1 MNNSNALSQFAVNLK
16 YEDLPLEVV
25 EMAKKMTIQ
34 TIGAALASKD
44 MDFTKSVLAF
54 SEKYSSGPADATRM
68 IDGKKTSLLGA
79 VFTNSIIADN
89 IDWEDCSWTGHPSA
103 GLIPAALAVAEARG
117 KSGKDF
123 LTAAVAG
130 FEVYQ
135 RIAMVIQPP
144 RGFKSYIGWGLTSWQ
159 IFASCAPAAKMMG
172 LNAQQYEQALG
183 IAAVLMAVPNS
194 LVHYT
199 MSNVYHYQHGF
210 CAQDGVLSA
219 MLAEHGVD
227 GMTGAFDG
235 EHGFGQH
242 HLVSAQEV
250 EWYQKGLG
258 TRYLI
263 METLLKH
270 WPTNMWVQA
279 SLDIMDAFMREDG
292 ITADDIE
299 EIIVDP
305 PTQMRMT
312 LRPEGYEKII
322 EAQYSIPY
330 CIAALLLDPTPGPQ
344 WYTDQRMH
352 DPKLL
357 ALASKV
363 KPGPSPEQDLQV
375 SFNTFQDGGFVNKT
389 ITVKCK
395 DGRVLTRS
403 CNYPKGHPQNQM
415 TMEEVCDRFRIQA
428 GKTLGSGR
436 VEEVL
441 NTLIHI
447 DDVDSLSNIGKILY

>member
-1 MNNSNALSQFAVNLK
+1 MDNSTALSQFAVNLK
-16 YEDLPLEVV
+16 YEDLPAEVA
-25 EMAKKMTIQ
+25 EMAKKMVIQ
-34 TIGAALASKD
+34 TVGAALASRE
-44 MDFTKSVLAF
+44 MDFTKSVLSF
-54 SEKYSSGPADATRM
+54 SKKYSTGPSDATLM
-68 IDGKKTSLLGA
+68 LDGGKTSLLGA
-79 VFTNSIIADN
+79 VFANSIIADN

-103 GLIPAALAVAEARG
+103 GLVPAALAVAEARG

-123 LTAAVAG
+123 LTAIVAG

-144 RGFKSYIGWGLTSWQ
+144 RGFKSNIGWGLTSWQ
-159 IFASCAPAAKMMG
+159 IFASCAPAAK
-172 LNAQQYEQALG
+172 LLDLTAEQYEQALG
-183 IAAVLMAVPNS
+183 ISAVLMAVPNS

-227 GMTGAFDG
+227 GMNGAFDG
-235 EHGFGQH
+235 PNGFGEH
-242 HLVSAQEV
+242 HLVSAQDV
-250 EWYQKGLG
+250 AWYQKELG
-258 TRYLI
+258 SRWLI

-279 SLDIMDAFMREDG
+279 SLDIMDDFMKQDG
-292 ITADDIE
+292 VTAAGIE

-305 PTQMRMT
+305 PTERRMT
-312 LRPEGYEKII
+312 LRPEGYDKII

-344 WYTDQRMH
+344 WYTTERMH
-352 DPKLL
+352 DPELL

-363 KPGPSPEQDLQV
+363 KPGPSAEQDLQE
-375 SFNTFQDGGFVNKT
+375 SFNTFQDGDFVNKT
-389 ITVKCK
+389 ITVKCR

-403 CNYPKGHPQNQM
+403 LNYPKGHPKNQLSL
-415 TMEEVCDRFRIQA
+415 EEVCARFRVQTRNA
-428 GKTLGSGR
+428 LSPEKTEQVLKTLMSI
-436 VEEVL
+436 EKL
-441 NTLIHI
+441 DN
-447 DDVDSLSNIGKILY
+447 LSAIGENLY

>member
-123 LTAAVAG
+123 LTAVVAG

-194 LVHYT
+194 WFIT
-199 MSNVYHYQHGF
+199 PCPTSIIT
-210 CAQDGVLSA
+210 S
-219 MLAEHGVD
+219 
-227 GMTGAFDG
+227 T
-235 EHGFGQH
+235 
-242 HLVSAQEV
+242 VSAH
-250 EWYQKGLG
+250 K
-258 TRYLI
+258 
-263 METLLKH
+263 M
-270 WPTNMWVQA
+270 
-279 SLDIMDAFMREDG
+279 AF
-292 ITADDIE
+292 
-299 EIIVDP
+299 
-305 PTQMRMT
+305 
-312 LRPEGYEKII
+312 
-322 EAQYSIPY
+322 S
-330 CIAALLLDPTPGPQ
+330 ALCWQ
-344 WYTDQRMH
+344 SM
-352 DPKLL
+352 
-357 ALASKV
+357 A
-363 KPGPSPEQDLQV
+363 
-375 SFNTFQDGGFVNKT
+375 
-389 ITVKCK
+389 
-395 DGRVLTRS
+395 
-403 CNYPKGHPQNQM
+403 
-415 TMEEVCDRFRIQA
+415 
-428 GKTLGSGR
+428 
-436 VEEVL
+436 
-441 NTLIHI
+441 
-447 DDVDSLSNIGKILY
+447 

>member
-1 MNNSNALSQFAVNLK
+1 MNNSQALSQFAVNLK
-16 YEDLPLEVV
+16 YEDLPAEVV
-25 EMAKKMTIQ
+25 EMAKKKTIQ
-34 TIGAALASKD
+34 TIGAALASKN
-44 MDFTKSVLAF
+44 MDFTKSVLEF
-54 SEKYSSGPADATRM
+54 SKVYSDGPKVATRM
-68 IDGKKTSLLGA
+68 LDGEKTSLLGA

-89 IDWEDCSWTGHPSA
+89 IDWEDCGWTGHPSA
-103 GLIPAALAVAEARG
+103 GLVPAALAVSEARG

-123 LTAAVAG
+123 LTAIVAG
-130 FEVYQ
+130 FEIYQ

-159 IFASCAPAAKMMG
+159 IFASCAPAAKLMD
-172 LNAQQYEQALG
+172 LTAEQYEQALG
-183 IAAVLMAVPNS
+183 IAAVLMAVPSS

-199 MSNVYHYQHGF
+199 MSNIYHYQHGF
-210 CAQDGVLSA
+210 CAQDGVLGA
-219 MLAEHGVD
+219 MLAQHGVD
-227 GMTGAFDG
+227 GMDGAFDG

-242 HLVSAQEV
+242 HLVSAQQT

-258 TRYLI
+258 SRYLI
-263 METLLKH
+263 LETLLKH

-279 SLDIMDAFMREDG
+279 SLDIMDAFMKEDG
-292 ITADDIE
+292 ITAADID

-344 WYTDQRMH
+344 WYTTERMH
-352 DPKLL
+352 DPELL

-375 SFNTFQDGGFVNKT
+375 SFNIFQDGDFVNKT

-403 CNYPKGHPQNQM
+403 CNYPKGHPKNQL
-415 TMEEVCDRFRIQA
+415 TMDEVCDRFRVQA
-428 GKTLGSGR
+428 ANALTPEKIEST
-436 VEEVL
+436 L
-441 NTLIHI
+441 NTLLDIENI
-447 DDVDSLSNIGKILY
+447 SDLSGIGSILY